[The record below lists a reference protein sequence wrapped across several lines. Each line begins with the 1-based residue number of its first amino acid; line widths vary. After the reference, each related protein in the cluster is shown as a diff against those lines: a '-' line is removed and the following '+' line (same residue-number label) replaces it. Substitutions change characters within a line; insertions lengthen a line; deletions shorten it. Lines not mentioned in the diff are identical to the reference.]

1 MQEDGFQVVTDI
13 YGQYRMD
20 YDANKKC
27 KYLIIFSCVGF
38 ATNKKEKE
46 KIGKAKKTTRRTS
59 KREARRGSIKEMI
72 NILVTIH

>member
-59 KREARRGSIKEMI
+59 KREVRRGSIKEMI
-72 NILVTIH
+72 NILVIIH